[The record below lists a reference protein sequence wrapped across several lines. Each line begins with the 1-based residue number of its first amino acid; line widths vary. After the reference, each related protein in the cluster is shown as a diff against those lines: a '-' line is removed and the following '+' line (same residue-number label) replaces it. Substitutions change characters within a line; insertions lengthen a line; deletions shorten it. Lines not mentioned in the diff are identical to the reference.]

1 MLWAEQM
8 DYMARALQLAS
19 RALGSVSPNPA
30 VGAVLVRDGRIAE
43 TAEALL
49 ELPEVAEVY
58 SVAGAYDLVAIVRV
72 RQYEQMAEVVA
83 LRAAGPLARHST
95 LYVTLEPCAHF
106 GRTPPCADALVAA
119 GVAEAH
125 VAMLDPSPWVNG
137 NGIAALEQAGI
148 RVSRGSHEQE
158 AQRLNEAYLCWL
170 RHGRPLVTALYALCL
185 DGHARPPG
193 DAGLG
198 AAASAELAR
207 LRATADRTVTA
218 VDDLL
223 AEDPALT
230 GLATSGVTALHVEAP
245 PRDLD
250 ALAERGLLDRVMV
263 FVSPTLGAAKT
274 SGPAGS
280 APIANPSSDAPAVC
294 SSTLHTVTYERLGDA
309 VLVTGYLPDSAPL
322 PQDARPAD

>member
-1 MLWAEQM
+1 M

-30 VGAVLVRDGRIAE
+30 VGAVLVRDGRIVGEGA
-43 TAEALL
+43 TQPPGEAH
-49 ELPEVAEVY
+49 
-58 SVAGAYDLVAIVRV
+58 
-72 RQYEQMAEVVA
+72 AEVVA

-170 RHGRPLVTALYALCL
+170 RRGRPLVTALYALGL
-185 DGHARPPG
+185 DGYARPPG

-207 LRATADRTVTA
+207 LRATADRTVTNI
-218 VDDLL
+218 DSLL

-245 PRDLD
+245 PPDLD

-274 SGPAGS
+274 SGPSGS
-280 APIANPSSDAPAVC
+280 APTANPSSSDAPAACV
-294 SSTLHTVTYERLGDA
+294 STLHTVTYERFGDT

-322 PQDARPAD
+322 PQDARQAD